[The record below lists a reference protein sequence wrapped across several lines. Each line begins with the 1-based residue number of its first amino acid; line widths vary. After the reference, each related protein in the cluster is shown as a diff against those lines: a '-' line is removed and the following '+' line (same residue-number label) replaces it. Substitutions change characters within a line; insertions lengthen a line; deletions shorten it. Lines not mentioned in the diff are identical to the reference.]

1 VTAEFICLMENIL
14 DLYERVY
21 DFRYP
26 IVCLDE
32 KPYQLLSDILSPL
45 PPEPGKPWREDYT
58 YKRNGTCNLFVI
70 FCPGL
75 GWRHVE
81 VTGQRTALDYAEILR
96 KIVDEYFPQAERILI
111 VQDNLNT
118 HNGASLYKAFDA
130 REALRIYKK
139 LEFHYTP
146 KHASWLNMAEI
157 EIHALGKQCIDRRIG
172 DVEKLKHEIA
182 IWETERNQRQV
193 NVNWQ
198 FTVDKARSKFQ
209 KSYDKLNN

>member
-1 VTAEFICLMENIL
+1 MEDIL
-14 DLYERVY
+14 DLYERGY
-21 DFRYP
+21 DFKYP

-32 KPYQLLSDILSPL
+32 KPYQLLRDILSPL
-45 PPEPGKPWREDYT
+45 PPEPGQPWREDYT
-58 YKRNGTCNLFVI
+58 YERSGTCNFFVI

-81 VTGQRTALDYAEILR
+81 VTGQRTAIDYAKILK

-118 HNGASLYKAFDA
+118 HNGSSLYKAFSA
-130 REALRIYKK
+130 EEALRIYKK

-157 EIHALGKQCIDRRIG
+157 EIHALGKQCIDRRIP
-172 DVEKLKHEIA
+172 DVDRLKQEIA
-182 IWETERNQRQV
+182 SWERERNQRRV

-198 FTVDKARSKFQ
+198 FTVNKARNKFQ
-209 KSYDKLNN
+209 RSYDKLNI

>member
-1 VTAEFICLMENIL
+1 MEDIL
-14 DLYERVY
+14 DLYERSY
-21 DFRYP
+21 HFRYP

-32 KPYQLLSDILSPL
+32 KPYQLLRDILSPL

-58 YKRNGTCNLFVI
+58 YERNGTCNLFVI

-81 VTGQRTALDYAEILR
+81 VTGQRTAIDYAEILR
-96 KIVDEYFPQAERILI
+96 KIVDEYFPQADRILI

-118 HNGASLYKAFDA
+118 HTGASLYKAFDA
-130 REALRIYKK
+130 REALRIHRK

-157 EIHALGKQCIDRRIG
+157 EIHALGKQCIDRRMG
-172 DVEKLKHEIA
+172 DVDTLKRETA
-182 IWETERNQRQV
+182 AWERERNQRQV
-193 NVNWQ
+193 KVNWL
-198 FTVDKARSKFQ
+198 FTVGKARDKFQ
-209 KSYDKLNN
+209 RDYDKLSI

>member
-1 VTAEFICLMENIL
+1 MEDIL
-14 DLYERVY
+14 DLYERGY

-26 IVCLDE
+26 IICLDE
-32 KPYQLLSDILSPL
+32 KPYQLLRDILSPL

-58 YKRNGTCNLFVI
+58 YERNGTCNLFVI

-75 GWRHVE
+75 GWRHIE
-81 VTGQRTALDYAEILR
+81 VTGQRTDYAEILR

-118 HNGASLYKAFDA
+118 HTGASLYKAFSA
-130 REALRIYKK
+130 EEALRIHKK

-146 KHASWLNMAEI
+146 VHASWLNMAEI

-172 DVEKLKHEIA
+172 DVDM
-182 IWETERNQRQV
+182 QR
-193 NVNWQ
+193 
-198 FTVDKARSKFQ
+198 
-209 KSYDKLNN
+209 

>member
-1 VTAEFICLMENIL
+1 MEDIL
-14 DLYERVY
+14 DLYERGY

-32 KPYQLLSDILSPL
+32 RPYQLLRNILSPL

-70 FCPGL
+70 FCPGV
-75 GWRHVE
+75 GWRHIE
-81 VTGQRTALDYAEILR
+81 LTWQRTALDYAEILR

-118 HNGASLYKAFDA
+118 HNGASLYKAFEA
-130 REALRIYKK
+130 EEALRIHRK

-146 KHASWLNMAEI
+146 VHASWLNMAEI
-157 EIHALGKQCIDRRIG
+157 EIHALGKQCIDRRIE
-172 DVEKLKHEIA
+172 DFDTLKREIA
-182 IWETERNQRQV
+182 TWEIERNQRQV

-198 FTVDKARSKFQ
+198 FTVNKARSKFQ
-209 KSYDKLNN
+209 RSYDKLNN

>member
-1 VTAEFICLMENIL
+1 ML
-14 DLYERVY
+14 R
-21 DFRYP
+21 
-26 IVCLDE
+26 
-32 KPYQLLSDILSPL
+32 DILSPL

-70 FCPGL
+70 FCAGL

-81 VTGQRTALDYAEILR
+81 VTGRRTALDYAEILL

-130 REALRIYKK
+130 REALRIHKK

-146 KHASWLNMAEI
+146 VHASWLNMAE
-157 EIHALGKQCIDRRIG
+157 RYMR
-172 DVEKLKHEIA
+172 
-182 IWETERNQRQV
+182 
-193 NVNWQ
+193 
-198 FTVDKARSKFQ
+198 
-209 KSYDKLNN
+209 

>member
-1 VTAEFICLMENIL
+1 MEDVL
-14 DLYERVY
+14 DLYERSHN
-21 DFRYP
+21 FRYP

-32 KPYQLLSDILSPL
+32 KPYQLLRDILSPL

-58 YKRNGTCNLFVI
+58 YERNGTCNLFVI

-81 VTGQRTALDYAEILR
+81 ITGQRTALDYAEILR
-96 KIVDEYFPQAERILI
+96 KIVDEYFPQADRILI

-118 HNGASLYKAFDA
+118 HTGASLYKAFDA
-130 REALRIYKK
+130 GEALRIHRK

-157 EIHALGKQCIDRRIG
+157 EIRVLGKQCIDRRLG
-172 DVEKLKHEIA
+172 DVDTLKREIGTWEK
-182 IWETERNQRQV
+182 ERNQRHV
-193 NVNWQ
+193 KVNWQ
-198 FTVDKARSKFQ
+198 FTVEKARSKFQ
-209 KSYDKLNN
+209 KSYDKLNI

>member
-1 VTAEFICLMENIL
+1 MEDVL
-14 DLYERVY
+14 DLYERSHN
-21 DFRYP
+21 FRYP

-32 KPYQLLSDILSPL
+32 KPYQLLKDILSPL

-58 YKRNGTCNLFVI
+58 YERNGTCNLFVI

-75 GWRHVE
+75 GWRHIE
-81 VTGQRTALDYAEILR
+81 VTGQRTAIDYAEILR
-96 KIVDEYFPQAERILI
+96 KIVDEYFPQADRIII

-118 HNGASLYKAFDA
+118 HSGASLYKSFDA
-130 REALRIYKK
+130 REALRIHRK

-172 DVEKLKHEIA
+172 DIDTLKGEITA
-182 IWETERNQRQV
+182 WELERNQRHAKI
-193 NVNWQ
+193 NWL
-198 FTVDKARSKFQ
+198 FTVEKARDKFQ
-209 KSYDKLNN
+209 RDYDKLNN